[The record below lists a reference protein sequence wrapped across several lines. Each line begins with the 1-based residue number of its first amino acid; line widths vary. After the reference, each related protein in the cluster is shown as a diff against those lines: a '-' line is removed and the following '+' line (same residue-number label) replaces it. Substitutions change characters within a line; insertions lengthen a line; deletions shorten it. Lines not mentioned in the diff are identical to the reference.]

1 MDKMILNTAFL
12 LIFKQ
17 RSTAES
23 IYCCQIFRQHFGMPF
38 FTFWTA
44 SVLGARWNMRG
55 LLCTPWSL
63 LTSAVRGERQ
73 DKRFDFK
80 ILIEKWIKSK
90 RETCEPKTNELFTC
104 NFRKCFSKVIS
115 FFWSLIK
122 KSEWQDNARNRFHR
136 RDLNAS
142 LFLCWTSSIQPSWV
156 LPYVFFK
163 RFFCRELCYFPL
175 CCYWCVK
182 DNNSPFYALV
192 VGLI

>member
-1 MDKMILNTAFL
+1 MNKMILNTAFL

-23 IYCCQIFRQHFGMPF
+23 IYCCQIFRQHFGRF
-38 FTFWTA
+38 FCLLNSLSFGGP
-44 SVLGARWNMRG
+44 LKYARFT
-55 LLCTPWSL
+55 CTPWSL
-63 LTSAVRGERQ
+63 LTSAVRGEQQ
-73 DKRFDFK
+73 DKRFAFK
-80 ILIEKWIKSK
+80 FWFKNELKANEK
-90 RETCEPKTNELFTC
+90 PVNQKTNELFTC

-142 LFLCWTSSIQPSWV
+142 LFLCWTSSVQPSWV

-163 RFFCRELCYFPL
+163 TILLSRALLFPFML
-175 CCYWCVK
+175 LLMCE
-182 DNNSPFYALV
+182 
-192 VGLI
+192 G